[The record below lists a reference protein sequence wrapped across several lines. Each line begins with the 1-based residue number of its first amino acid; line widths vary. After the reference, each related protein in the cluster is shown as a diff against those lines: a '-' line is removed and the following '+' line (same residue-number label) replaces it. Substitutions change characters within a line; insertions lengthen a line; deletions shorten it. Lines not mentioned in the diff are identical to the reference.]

1 MDLKRKSVSTFTG
14 MEANFI
20 ITVSPEMSMLSHITV
35 IVLTTVILDFK
46 LSPCSEY
53 IMFSFG

>member
-1 MDLKRKSVSTFTG
+1 VDLKRKSVSTFRR
-14 MEANFI
+14 MEGNFI
-20 ITVSPEMSMLSHITV
+20 ITVSPEMSMLSHITD

-53 IMFSFG
+53 TMFSFG